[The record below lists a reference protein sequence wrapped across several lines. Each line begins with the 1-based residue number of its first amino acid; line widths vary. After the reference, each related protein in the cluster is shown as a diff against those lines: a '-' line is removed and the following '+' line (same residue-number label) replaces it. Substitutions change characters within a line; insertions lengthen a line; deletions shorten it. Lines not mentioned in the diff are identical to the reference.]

1 MDAKVIGIIAIL
13 VVAVLAY
20 AVFVGMRKKVAP
32 ETTLVTDEEVS
43 ILSNQIDSLTE
54 EMIDE
59 IMADMD
65 VFSASAENDMAA
77 DLGTFMYQ

>member
-20 AVFVGMRKKVAP
+20 AVFVGMRKTAVP
-32 ETTLVTDEEVS
+32 EGTLVTDEEVS
-43 ILSNQIDSLTE
+43 ILSNQIDALTE

-65 VFSASAENDMAA
+65 VFSASAETDMAT
-77 DLGTFMYQ
+77 DLGMFMYQ